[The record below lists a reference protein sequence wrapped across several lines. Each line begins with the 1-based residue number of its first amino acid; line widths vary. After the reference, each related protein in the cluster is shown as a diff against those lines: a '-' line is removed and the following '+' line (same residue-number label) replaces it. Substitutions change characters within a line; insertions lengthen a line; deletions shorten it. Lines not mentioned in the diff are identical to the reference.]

1 MPELPEVETVRRSL
15 EPWACGR
22 RIRAVTQSDKSL
34 RFPPG
39 DIQRSLGTAVI
50 RLYRRAKTI
59 FVELDSGDRLVL
71 HLGMTGAWER
81 LDCGSPPQRHEHL
94 RIDLDDGSALAYTDP
109 RRFGGVSL
117 VDAAEAGRLV
127 ATYGPEPI
135 DPDFNA
141 DSLLA
146 VSRGA
151 RPLKSLL
158 LDQSSIAGIGNIYAC
173 EALFRAR
180 LHPESLA
187 GRLKRRQ
194 AEALAAE
201 LRSVLLEAIDA
212 GGSTIADFRAPD
224 GSAGKFT
231 QSLLVYGRE
240 DEPCFTCSRLI
251 RRIVQ
256 SGRSSFFC
264 SHCQKKSR

>member
-22 RIRAVTQSDKSL
+22 RIRAISRSDKPL

-39 DIQRSLGTAVI
+39 EMDRAIGCQVL
-50 RLYRRAKTI
+50 RLLRRAKTI

-81 LDCGSPPQRHEHL
+81 LDKMDPPRPHEHL
-94 RIDLDDGSALAYTDP
+94 RFVLDDGGALAYTDP

-117 VDAAEAGRLV
+117 VDSSEAARL
-127 ATYGPEPI
+127 AAAYGPEPI
-135 DPDFNA
+135 DPGFGA
-141 DSLLA
+141 ASLLA
-146 VSRGA
+146 VAKGD

-158 LDQSSIAGIGNIYAC
+158 LDQSAIAGIGNIYAC

-180 LHPESLA
+180 LHPASPA
-187 GRLKRRQ
+187 GRLKLKS
-194 AEALAAE
+194 AELLAAE
-201 LRSVLLEAIDA
+201 LRAVLLEAIEA

-240 DEPCFTCSRLI
+240 GEACFECAQPI

-264 SHCQKKSR
+264 SRCQKKSR